1 LHLQTH
7 AACSHDCMQNWFNS
21 LASRPGFLSANC
33 AQHVQLLKPQARL
46 NSAQPLHLHTC
57 AHDRM
62 QSVQYRDVPHFHTG
76 GVDVCVCVCM
86 CVCVQNMQGLV
97 KVQLQRQ
104 LIWLY
109 CAQSL
114 QFWINRETTVNDLCS
129 MVPMLIGTN
138 VSLHLCL
145 AVPEPSPPQ
154 HSDACCIVSMMF
166 SCENQ
171 QTLQTLHSPNHTWQP
186 TPMNSSRLTVPAS
199 ASTVA
204 STSRLGLRVGF
215 TPRAAIMSAA
225 VCATT
230 GLGVNLS
237 CRCRS

>member
-1 LHLQTH
+1 VPSTYSFSSPRHGST
-7 AACSHDCMQNWFNS
+7 ARSPCTCTRAPMIACKACSIEMCLIFI
-21 LASRPGFLSANC
+21 
-33 AQHVQLLKPQARL
+33 QAGL
-46 NSAQPLHLHTC
+46 
-57 AHDRM
+57 M
-62 QSVQYRDVPHFHTG
+62 
-76 GVDVCVCVCM
+76 CVCVYV